1 MISRLCRRL
10 LSLSLLAL
18 PFSLFAQGL
27 DPAVQTK
34 VNAQITQIVALATD
48 PALVR
53 AVRDQNASLPPDYA
67 AMTQEKWKA
76 LPILEPFVRSLTRNP
91 AAAVIKAKK
100 TEFVTE
106 AFLSDAA
113 GLKVAFLAKTSNWSH
128 KGKPK
133 HDKPMSGETWQGPV
147 EVDESTGQQQIQ
159 VAVPVL
165 DGGKPIGSL
174 IIGLSL
180 TKLTS

>member
-1 MISRLCRRL
+1 MISRLLRL
-10 LSLSLLAL
+10 LSFSLCAL
-18 PFSLFAQGL
+18 PISLFAQGL
-27 DPAVQTK
+27 EPAVQAKVNTQITQVVALAADPAVVQ
-34 VNAQITQIVALATD
+34 
-48 PALVR
+48 
-53 AVRDQNASLPPDYA
+53 AVRDQNAALPADYA

-76 LPILEPFVRSLTRNP
+76 LPILEPFVRSFTRNP

-128 KGKPK
+128 KGKAK
-133 HDKPMSGETWQGPV
+133 HDKPLAGETWQGPV

-174 IIGLSL
+174 IVGLSL
-180 TKLTS
+180 TKLSS